1 MVSPDGE
8 LELKKI
14 SLINPTIDLGPH
26 QSCDSDLEDSGDSGS
41 SGD

>member
-14 SLINPTIDLGPH
+14 SLIDPTIDSGPD
-26 QSCDSDLEDSGDSGS
+26 QSCDSDSEDSDDSES